1 MMATPVVR
9 WWRQWLVTDWWRLST
24 ARPETRRKRPGMVW
38 STRNLELG

>member
-9 WWRQWLVTDWWRLST
+9 WCRQWLVTDWWRLST